1 MFVALIAATLM
12 MADATTGAAPSSPPP
27 AAAAAAQPAK
37 KAEMVCKSE
46 QVLGSR
52 LPVKKC
58 RTVDQAAQ
66 DKQDAREQLDHA
78 QGAMANNPH

>member
-1 MFVALIAATLM
+1 MIVALLAATVL
-12 MADATTGAAPSSPPP
+12 MADATTAASQSPPP
-27 AAAAAAQPAK
+27 AAAAK
-37 KAEMVCKSE
+37 KADDGQKMVCKTE

-58 RTVDQAAQ
+58 RTAEQAAAEKQSAQ
-66 DKQDAREQLDHA
+66 DDLQRA